1 MNKSF
6 LHLGCGRLTKL
17 YSTPEFKTNSWDEVR
32 VDIDKSVKPDIIAS
46 MTDMSVIES
55 NKFDAVYSSHNIEHL
70 FAHEV
75 PIALKEMHRVLNDDG
90 YLIITCPDLVSV
102 CSEVAE
108 GKLTVPLY
116 QSSLG
121 PISAIDILY
130 GLRSD
135 ISKGN
140 HYMAHNCG
148 FTGPVLYSTLKG
160 CGFTSIVSIIKP
172 QNYALWAIAYKNKI
186 IDQDNCLVELRK
198 HVKLSI
204 KS

>member
-32 VDIDKSVKPDIIAS
+32 VDIDESVNPDIIAS
-46 MTDMSVIES
+46 MTDLSVIES

-148 FTGPVLYSTLKG
+148 FTGPVLYSTLEG